1 MDIILD
7 DEFVTS
13 KDGGFRRFLVK
24 WHGRPDSN
32 ATWIHEDDL
41 QLLDPSL
48 LDCYLS
54 SHSSKSS
61 SFQPG
66 GNDGAWNR
74 PIYRPRRDRKLK
86 SYDNFYYY

>member
-13 KDGGFRRFLVK
+13 RDCGFHRFLFK

-32 ATWIHEDDL
+32 ATWIHENDL
-41 QLLDPSL
+41 CHLDPLL

-66 GNDGAWNR
+66 
-74 PIYRPRRDRKLK
+74 
-86 SYDNFYYY
+86 

>member
-13 KDGGFRRFLVK
+13 RDCGFHRFLVK
-24 WHGRPDSN
+24 WHGLPDSD
-32 ATWIHEDDL
+32 ATLIHEDDRH
-41 QLLDPSL
+41 LDPSL

-61 SFQPG
+61 SFQPE
-66 GNDGAWNR
+66 GNDRAWSR
-74 PIYRPRRDRKLK
+74 SISMPRRDRKLK
-86 SYDNFYYY
+86 SNDDFYYY

>member
-13 KDGGFRRFLVK
+13 KDGGFRHFLVK